1 MNTNSV
7 EENKFSTTT
16 CFKAEFALL
25 QNNSFYALKKCSFYS
40 GGYKSNFSFLLL
52 GHSDTIKRI
61 NNTPHGAIAPNKKSK

>member
-1 MNTNSV
+1 MNTNSD

-16 CFKAEFALL
+16 CFKAQFALL
-25 QNNSFYALKKCSFYS
+25 QNNSFYALKKCIFRS
-40 GGYKSNFSFLLL
+40 GGYNLNFSFLLL